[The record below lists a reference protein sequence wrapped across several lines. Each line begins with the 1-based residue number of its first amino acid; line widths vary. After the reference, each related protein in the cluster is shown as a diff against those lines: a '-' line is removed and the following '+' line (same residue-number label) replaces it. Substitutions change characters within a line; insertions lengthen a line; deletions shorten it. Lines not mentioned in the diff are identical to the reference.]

1 VVLKIASK
9 VIANRLK
16 KILPEIVSEEQSA
29 FVPGRLITDNVITAY
44 ECLHFMKS
52 EKSKKNV
59 HCALKLDMQKAYDR
73 LEWNFLEAIM
83 KKLGFSHKFVETVM
97 KGVGSVSFSVLFNG
111 AKTESF
117 RPSRGIRQGDPIS
130 PYLFLLAAEG
140 LSCLLRDAMR
150 SGEMSGVQVAPSA
163 PRVNHLLFADDC
175 ILFGKAAVL
184 DVTKMKE
191 VLEKYCNA
199 SGQRINKDKSSSFF
213 GKGCPQLLRNNI
225 KAVMDVQ
232 NDTLNDKYLGLPSD
246 VGRSKNGAFSYLKDR
261 IWKRLQGWM
270 ERLLSGGGKEILI
283 KSVVQAIPTYSM
295 ALFKLPRGLCE
306 HITSM
311 VRKFWWGSKK
321 GERKAA
327 WVSWDTMIMPK
338 YKGGLGFRDIE
349 IFNLALLARQV
360 WRILQDPETLS
371 ARILKAV
378 YFPQSDI
385 LSAAVGSRPSQVWRS
400 LCEGRDMIKLGLI
413 RRIGNGATT
422 NIWNDNWLPRQH
434 CMRPYGCTADQP
446 PMLVSELICPTTKTW
461 IVAKLEKFLLPM
473 DRELVQQI
481 PVTTVAQQDFW
492 AWFHEKTGVFSVR
505 SAYRMIME
513 TKHRRE
519 GFLEGRTEAS
529 NVGDEEKNWKKL
541 WKVKVPSKLRIFAW
555 RLARSSLPTGELREK
570 RHMATS
576 ACCPICNVTTDTWR
590 HSLLECNMAKA
601 VWALKDDDITLPLF
615 GDETPDPRLWLF
627 SLSNTLSQEKFIEV
641 LLTL

>member
-1 VVLKIASK
+1 
-9 VIANRLK
+9 
-16 KILPEIVSEEQSA
+16 
-29 FVPGRLITDNVITAY
+29 
-44 ECLHFMKS
+44 
-52 EKSKKNV
+52 
-59 HCALKLDMQKAYDR
+59 
-73 LEWNFLEAIM
+73 
-83 KKLGFSHKFVETVM
+83 M

-360 WRILQDPETLS
+360 W
-371 ARILKAV
+371 
-378 YFPQSDI
+378 
-385 LSAAVGSRPSQVWRS
+385 
-400 LCEGRDMIKLGLI
+400 
-413 RRIGNGATT
+413 
-422 NIWNDNWLPRQH
+422 
-434 CMRPYGCTADQP
+434 
-446 PMLVSELICPTTKTW
+446 
-461 IVAKLEKFLLPM
+461 
-473 DRELVQQI
+473 
-481 PVTTVAQQDFW
+481 
-492 AWFHEKTGVFSVR
+492 
-505 SAYRMIME
+505 
-513 TKHRRE
+513 
-519 GFLEGRTEAS
+519 
-529 NVGDEEKNWKKL
+529 
-541 WKVKVPSKLRIFAW
+541 
-555 RLARSSLPTGELREK
+555 
-570 RHMATS
+570 
-576 ACCPICNVTTDTWR
+576 
-590 HSLLECNMAKA
+590 
-601 VWALKDDDITLPLF
+601 
-615 GDETPDPRLWLF
+615 
-627 SLSNTLSQEKFIEV
+627 
-641 LLTL
+641 